1 MDNDASS
8 ALILMLLI
16 GVGSACLCIG
26 AMVAAVILVG
36 A

>member
-1 MDNDASS
+1 MDDASS

-36 A
+36 V

>member
-36 A
+36 M

>member
-1 MDNDASS
+1 MDDEPSS

-26 AMVAAVILVG
+26 AMVMAVILVG

>member
-1 MDNDASS
+1 MDEQVSS

-26 AMVAAVILVG
+26 AMVAAFMLVG